1 MERTNRAVTSRKNRT
16 NARNARGMY
25 VDGNAV
31 RRLQEVPA
39 RPYQAPGAQT
49 ARRVRENMPERP
61 AAQPR
66 QLSRYLKSDSEV
78 TLEKAKS
85 MGRGFVVFLAVVSV
99 AVLFCCV
106 NYLQL
111 KSELTGKIK
120 TVASLETELSQIK
133 EDNNAYESQVTS
145 DVDLNTIKKLAIG
158 RLGMNYP
165 KDDQKKTYTM
175 PSNSYVRQYQEVPES
190 KR

>member
-1 MERTNRAVTSRKNRT
+1 MWMGMRCEDCRKFLRD
-16 NARNARGMY
+16 RIRLLECRPRGEF
-25 VDGNAV
+25 VKIC
-31 RRLQEVPA
+31 RRD
-39 RPYQAPGAQT
+39 
-49 ARRVRENMPERP
+49 
-61 AAQPR
+61 R
-66 QLSRYLKSDSEV
+66 QLTRELSREAQRNR
-78 TLEKAKS
+78 EKAKS

-145 DVDLNTIKKLAIG
+145 NVDLNTIKKLAIG

>member
-39 RPYQAPGAQT
+39 RPYQAPGVQT
-49 ARRVRENMPERP
+49 ARRVRENMLERLAP
-61 AAQPR
+61 TETAQSGSTEKQR
-66 QLSRYLKSDSEV
+66 KSKEHGTRFCGVPCSGKCCR
-78 TLEKAKS
+78 T
-85 MGRGFVVFLAVVSV
+85 
-99 AVLFCCV
+99 FCCV

>member
-66 QLSRYLKSDSEV
+66 QLSREAQRNR
-78 TLEKAKS
+78 EKAQN
-85 MGRGFVVFLAVVSV
+85 MGRGLVIFLAVVKILWQIEMASHFIAIV
-99 AVLFCCV
+99 ILKTDILHVDGFIDLKYTCIIIQLTDRRTLHLRSLCQITCRYCCL
-106 NYLQL
+106 YI
-111 KSELTGKIK
+111 SI
-120 TVASLETELSQIK
+120 A
-133 EDNNAYESQVTS
+133 
-145 DVDLNTIKKLAIG
+145 
-158 RLGMNYP
+158 R
-165 KDDQKKTYTM
+165 
-175 PSNSYVRQYQEVPES
+175 
-190 KR
+190 

>member
-1 MERTNRAVTSRKNRT
+1 MERTNRAVTSRKT
-16 NARNARGMY
+16 E
-25 VDGNAV
+25 
-31 RRLQEVPA
+31 Q
-39 RPYQAPGAQT
+39 
-49 ARRVRENMPERP
+49 MPEMPVECMWIECGAKTAGSSCETVSGSWSADR
-61 AAQPR
+61 AASSWKYAGETGSSTETAQSGSTEKQR
-66 QLSRYLKSDSEV
+66 KSKEHGTRFCGVPCSGKYCR
-78 TLEKAKS
+78 T
-85 MGRGFVVFLAVVSV
+85 
-99 AVLFCCV
+99 FCCV

-190 KR
+190 KRW

>member
-66 QLSRYLKSDSEV
+66 QLSREAQRNR
-78 TLEKAKS
+78 EKAKS

-158 RLGMNYP
+158 RLRMNYP

>member
-39 RPYQAPGAQT
+39 RPYQAPGVQT

-66 QLSRYLKSDSEV
+66 QLSREAQRNR
-78 TLEKAKS
+78 EKAKS
-85 MGRGFVVFLAVVSV
+85 MGRGFVLFLAVVSV

-111 KSELTGKIK
+111 KSDLTGKMK
-120 TVASLETELSQIK
+120 TVAALETELSQVK

-165 KDDQKKTYTM
+165 TDDQKKTYSM

>member
-1 MERTNRAVTSRKNRT
+1 
-16 NARNARGMY
+16 
-25 VDGNAV
+25 
-31 RRLQEVPA
+31 
-39 RPYQAPGAQT
+39 
-49 ARRVRENMPERP
+49 
-61 AAQPR
+61 
-66 QLSRYLKSDSEV
+66 
-78 TLEKAKS
+78 

-120 TVASLETELSQIK
+120 TELSQIK

>member
-39 RPYQAPGAQT
+39 RPYQAPGVQT
-49 ARRVRENMPERP
+49 ARRVRENMPER
-61 AAQPR
+61 
-66 QLSRYLKSDSEV
+66 QLSREAQRNR
-78 TLEKAKS
+78 EKAKS
-85 MGRGFVVFLAVVSV
+85 MGRGIVVFLAVVSV

>member
-1 MERTNRAVTSRKNRT
+1 
-16 NARNARGMY
+16 
-25 VDGNAV
+25 
-31 RRLQEVPA
+31 
-39 RPYQAPGAQT
+39 
-49 ARRVRENMPERP
+49 MPEMPVECMWMGMRCEDCRKFLRDRIRLLECRPRGEFVKICWRP

-66 QLSRYLKSDSEV
+66 QLSREAQRNR
-78 TLEKAKS
+78 EKAKS

>member
-1 MERTNRAVTSRKNRT
+1 
-16 NARNARGMY
+16 MY
-25 VDGNAV
+25 MDGNTV
-31 RRLQEVPA
+31 RRLQEMPG
-39 RPYQAPGAQT
+39 RQYQAPGAQT
-49 ARRVRENMPERP
+49 ARRVRENRP
-61 AAQPR
+61 AQKPKQVSREAQR
-66 QLSRYLKSDSEV
+66 NR
-78 TLEKAKS
+78 EKAQS
-85 MGRGFVVFLAVVSV
+85 MGRGFVLFLAVVSV

-111 KSELTGKIK
+111 KSELTGKMK

-165 KDDQKKTYTM
+165 KDSQKKTYNM
-175 PSNSYVRQYQEVPES
+175 PSNSYVRQYQDVTEN

>member
-1 MERTNRAVTSRKNRT
+1 
-16 NARNARGMY
+16 
-25 VDGNAV
+25 
-31 RRLQEVPA
+31 
-39 RPYQAPGAQT
+39 
-49 ARRVRENMPERP
+49 
-61 AAQPR
+61 
-66 QLSRYLKSDSEV
+66 
-78 TLEKAKS
+78 

-106 NYLQL
+106 NYLQ
-111 KSELTGKIK
+111 
-120 TVASLETELSQIK
+120 LETELSQIK

>member
-61 AAQPR
+61 AVQPR
-66 QLSRYLKSDSEV
+66 QLSREAQRNR
-78 TLEKAKS
+78 EKAKS

-158 RLGMNYP
+158 RLGLSYP

>member
-39 RPYQAPGAQT
+39 RPYQAPGVQT

-66 QLSRYLKSDSEV
+66 QLSREAQRNR
-78 TLEKAKS
+78 EKAKS
-85 MGRGFVVFLAVVSV
+85 MGRGFVVFLAAVSV

-158 RLGMNYP
+158 RLEMNYP

>member
-66 QLSRYLKSDSEV
+66 QLSREAQRNR
-78 TLEKAKS
+78 EKAKS

-145 DVDLNTIKKLAIG
+145 DVDLNTIKKLVIG

>member
-39 RPYQAPGAQT
+39 RPYQAPGVQT

-66 QLSRYLKSDSEV
+66 QLSREAQRNR
-78 TLEKAKS
+78 EKAKS

-165 KDDQKKTYTM
+165 KDDQKMTYTM

>member
-66 QLSRYLKSDSEV
+66 QLSREAQRNR
-78 TLEKAKS
+78 EKAKS
-85 MGRGFVVFLAVVSV
+85 MGRGFVVFLAAVSV

-158 RLGMNYP
+158 HLGMNYP

>member
-66 QLSRYLKSDSEV
+66 QLSREAQRNR
-78 TLEKAKS
+78 EKAKS

-158 RLGMNYP
+158 RLGMKYP